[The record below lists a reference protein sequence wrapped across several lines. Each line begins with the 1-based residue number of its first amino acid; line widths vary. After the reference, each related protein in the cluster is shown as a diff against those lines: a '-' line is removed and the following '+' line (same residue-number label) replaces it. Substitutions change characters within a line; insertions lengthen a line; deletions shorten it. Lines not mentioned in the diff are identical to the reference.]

1 MTYGLYDAQHVMLL
15 RDHQDFVMLH
25 GKSTRY
31 GSLRLIMRS
40 ALGLNMGSGA
50 DIEFVKESEGMV
62 TALRLR
68 LVLALHSAATGQARP
83 RTSGTRSARR

>member
-15 RDHQDFVMLH
+15 RDHPGFDMLH

-31 GSLRLIMRS
+31 GPLYDLIIRS
-40 ALGLNMGSGA
+40 ALGLNIGSGA

-62 TALRLR
+62 TALLLQGDVRA
-68 LVLALHSAATGQARP
+68 V
-83 RTSGTRSARR
+83 RRQQ